1 MHIVALNCNI
11 SLLFSL
17 YFHSTSIL
25 FLLKSVI
32 IILVFPILA
41 SPIIMLI
48 FITPKKIL
56 NYLISTVGRVH
67 KGIPF
72 KFQSQLSFRCATE
85 RCRSIR
91 RQLYVTS
98 ALLVLIS
105 IGTNCLLL
113 IETAVVRTIIKLN
126 HPLRSPIPI
135 MDHNLK

>member
-1 MHIVALNCNI
+1 MFLSIAQPVLSLNLDFVSSQVSNYY
-11 SLLFSL
+11 FSVPD
-17 YFHSTSIL
+17 F
-25 FLLKSVI
+25 SVPNHHAK
-32 IILVFPILA
+32 V
-41 SPIIMLI
+41 

-67 KGIPF
+67 KGISF

-85 RCRSIR
+85 RCHSIR

-98 ALLVLIS
+98 ALLVLTS

-113 IETAVVRTIIKLN
+113 VETAVVRTIIKLN